1 MLDTNT
7 DSRQILQP
15 TLLPQPSTSADC
27 PANVRLFPKSPKQVG
42 SIKWN
47 TTNNRIVTDTPI
59 KESIDKDNDARRSKK
74 KVRLTTRGTGL
85 MQSVKNVMS
94 FEANNENNPTISFQE
109 GIRNLPRVIVKKE
122 SSNQESWFALFAKKT
137 E

>member
-1 MLDTNT
+1 MCIRD
-7 DSRQILQP
+7 R
-15 TLLPQPSTSADC
+15 
-27 PANVRLFPKSPKQVG
+27 
-42 SIKWN
+42 
-47 TTNNRIVTDTPI
+47 
-59 KESIDKDNDARRSKK
+59 
-74 KVRLTTRGTGL
+74 